1 MMVTKEGQSMK
12 KLLYSLFFYALTGLG
27 ISLTIKANIGV
38 SSFNSLNLSLSLIS
52 GIKVGTVTSLVN
64 GAFIILYM
72 ILTGLK
78 QRKEYIGQGVSV
90 YALGLVINF
99 FVYTVF
105 VNVNLNSYLSQVICF
120 IMGVCIS
127 GFGTGMVL
135 NLRVLAFPIE
145 SVCRIV
151 SEKTKVSFMK
161 IRYIVDIICISA
173 SLVITFFT
181 NSGLFIREGTVLSL
195 FLLSFVIGITKKTY
209 EKMPHPKS
217 LGSI

>member
-1 MMVTKEGQSMK
+1 MK
-12 KLLYSLFFYALTGLG
+12 KILYSLFFYALTGLG

-38 SSFNSLNLSLSLIS
+38 SSFNSLNLSLSVIS
-52 GIKVGTVTSLVN
+52 GIKVGTVSSLVN

-78 QRKEYIGQGVSV
+78 QRNEYISQGVSV

-105 VNVNLNSYLSQVICF
+105 ANVHLNSYLSQIICF
-120 IMGVCIS
+120 MVGICIS

-145 SVCRIV
+145 SVCRIL

-161 IRYIVDIICISA
+161 LRYSVDVLSIST
-173 SLVITFFT
+173 SLIITFLT
-181 NSGLFIREGTVLSL
+181 NSDLFIREGTVLSL
-195 FLLSFVIGITKKTY
+195 FLLSFMIGITKKTY
-209 EKMPHPKS
+209 EKNPFQKD
-217 LGSI
+217 

>member
-52 GIKVGTVTSLVN
+52 GIKVGTITSLVN
-64 GAFIILYM
+64 GAFIILYL

-78 QRKEYIGQGVSV
+78 QRKEYISQGVSV

-105 VNVNLNSYLSQVICF
+105 ANINLNSYLSQIICF
-120 IMGVCIS
+120 TMGVCIA

-145 SVCRIV
+145 SVCLIV
-151 SEKTKVSFMK
+151 SEKTEISFMK
-161 IRYIVDIICISA
+161 LRYIVDIICISA
-173 SLVITFFT
+173 SLVITSLT
-181 NSGLFIREGTVLSL
+181 NSDLFIREGTVLSL

-217 LGSI
+217 LESI

>member
-1 MMVTKEGQSMK
+1 MIVAKEGPVMK
-12 KLLYSLFFYALTGLG
+12 KILYSLFFYALTGLG

-38 SSFNSLNLSLSLIS
+38 SSFNSLNLSLSVIS
-52 GIKVGTVTSLVN
+52 GIKVGTVSSLVN

-78 QRKEYIGQGVSV
+78 QRNEYISQGVSV

-105 VNVNLNSYLSQVICF
+105 ANVHLNSYLSQIICF
-120 IMGVCIS
+120 MVGICIS

-145 SVCRIV
+145 SVCRIL

-161 IRYIVDIICISA
+161 LRYSVDVLSIST
-173 SLVITFFT
+173 SLIITFLT
-181 NSGLFIREGTVLSL
+181 NSDLFIREGTVLSL
-195 FLLSFVIGITKKTY
+195 FLLSFMIGITKKTY
-209 EKMPHPKS
+209 EKNPFQKD
-217 LGSI
+217 